1 MNLMLGAAHS
11 VFFYINIV
19 LITILV
25 LMIGT
30 QLYWFVRSKISGN
43 VIDGEEFAKGIH
55 RGQVVDLRD
64 ENKFKKDHMLGAR
77 NMPFMQFKMYKD
89 ALRKDM
95 PVYLYDEGVQ
105 YPIKVS
111 SKLKKEGFKEVY
123 ILKGGYSAWEGK
135 KKGRKFLLTN
145 KKSERYFGRSLFN
158 FFSFG
163 EQNDAC
169 ALRAC
174 DVRLKLLRV
183 PRLVRQRSF

>member
-111 SKLKKEGFKEVY
+111 SKLKKRALKKCIFSRAA
-123 ILKGGYSAWEGK
+123 ILHGK
-135 KKGRKFLLTN
+135 AKRRERKFLLTN
-145 KKSERYFGRSLFN
+145 EKSERYFGRSLF
-158 FFSFG
+158 
-163 EQNDAC
+163 
-169 ALRAC
+169 
-174 DVRLKLLRV
+174 
-183 PRLVRQRSF
+183 

>member
-11 VFFYINIV
+11 VFFYVNIV

-30 QLYWFVRSKISGN
+30 QLYWYVRSKVSGN

-135 KKGRKFLLTN
+135 KKGTKVSSD
-145 KKSERYFGRSLFN
+145 K
-158 FFSFG
+158 
-163 EQNDAC
+163 
-169 ALRAC
+169 
-174 DVRLKLLRV
+174 
-183 PRLVRQRSF
+183 

>member
-95 PVYLYDEGVQ
+95 PVYLYDEALTQ
-105 YPIKVS
+105 MNYMFAHERHSIKVS

-135 KKGRKFLLTN
+135 KKGTKVSSD
-145 KKSERYFGRSLFN
+145 K
-158 FFSFG
+158 
-163 EQNDAC
+163 
-169 ALRAC
+169 
-174 DVRLKLLRV
+174 
-183 PRLVRQRSF
+183 

>member
-77 NMPFMQFKMYKD
+77 NMPFIYMMRACNIRSK
-89 ALRKDM
+89 
-95 PVYLYDEGVQ
+95 YLQ
-105 YPIKVS
+105 S
-111 SKLKKEGFKEVY
+111 SKKRALKKCIFSRAA
-123 ILKGGYSAWEGK
+123 ILHGK
-135 KKGRKFLLTN
+135 AKRRERKFLLTN

-183 PRLVRQRSF
+183 PQLVRQRSF